1 MKVRS
6 SSSCSQRS
14 RRVFFSR
21 RSTKRPFSICAALLG
36 DLGADAVNVVADI
49 DAIGDGALVRIFAD
63 EVLIKEADGLFAG
76 RGGEADEEGVEVFE
90 DLAPEVVDGAM
101 AFVGDDEVE
110 GLDRDGGVVGDVA
123 GALIGGC
130 DLEAGFLVEVFEQL
144 FAAEHGV
151 KALDGAD
158 GDARDR
164 VEPVRGEVLDVV
176 ELGELAAGVRGDELL
191 ELGEGLA
198 AEIGAVDEEED
209 VARAGS
215 A

>member
-1 MKVRS
+1 
-6 SSSCSQRS
+6 
-14 RRVFFSR
+14 
-21 RSTKRPFSICAALLG
+21 
-36 DLGADAVNVVADI
+36 
-49 DAIGDGALVRIFAD
+49 
-63 EVLIKEADGLFAG
+63 
-76 RGGEADEEGVEVFE
+76 
-90 DLAPEVVDGAM
+90 M

-110 GLDRDGGVVGDVA
+110 GLDGDGGVV
-123 GALIGGC
+123 LRRRGC
-130 DLEAGFLVEVFEQL
+130 VDRRRRSRSRISRRGLRQF

-215 A
+215 V